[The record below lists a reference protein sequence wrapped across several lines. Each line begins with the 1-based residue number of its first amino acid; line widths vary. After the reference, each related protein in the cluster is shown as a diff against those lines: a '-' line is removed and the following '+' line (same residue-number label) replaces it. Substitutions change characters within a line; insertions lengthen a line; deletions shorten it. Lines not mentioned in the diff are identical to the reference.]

1 MNLKNVAFALLGVT
15 LFACAPKQKPE
26 EKIEPVAV
34 QKASDKKVYMH
45 MMTWFETK
53 ETNQHPDPKY
63 VGKWG
68 CHWTMDTCNPDSI
81 DANGLQNIAS
91 YYHPL
96 TGAYYSGDKNIIEY
110 QLLLMKLAG
119 VDGIIFDY
127 TTLNPAWDFPM
138 LIRNTDSIESQTQ
151 KIGLDFCI
159 LYEDQ
164 HIRDAANRN
173 EVTDNEKNPCSK
185 VERARLDMEY
195 IRDRYMSQPNYIHI
209 DGDPLLLDFGPQ
221 TFYSEAEWDT
231 IFSVFPVKPVFFT
244 LWYQS
249 KPCGK
254 NAQGEYSWIWK
265 DHVAGLKHFYNTYE
279 YDGLK
284 MASAY
289 PGFVDFYKDGG
300 WGDGIGWNIPHRGD
314 TTLVETLSEA
324 LNSNLDIIQLATWN
338 DYGEGT
344 MFEPTVEF
352 GFTFLATLQKM
363 LGVQNLN
370 EDDLKLCF
378 DLYQARVKYASSPE
392 TQAKLDRASALMA
405 ALRTA
410 EAREIIDGLDK

>member
-1 MNLKNVAFALLGVT
+1 M
-15 LFACAPKQKPE
+15 
-26 EKIEPVAV
+26 
-34 QKASDKKVYMH
+34 
-45 MMTWFETK
+45 
-53 ETNQHPDPKY
+53 
-63 VGKWG
+63 
-68 CHWTMDTCNPDSI
+68 
-81 DANGLQNIAS
+81 
-91 YYHPL
+91 
-96 TGAYYSGDKNIIEY
+96 
-110 QLLLMKLAG
+110 
-119 VDGIIFDY
+119 
-127 TTLNPAWDFPM
+127 
-138 LIRNTDSIESQTQ
+138 
-151 KIGLDFCI
+151 
-159 LYEDQ
+159 
-164 HIRDAANRN
+164 
-173 EVTDNEKNPCSK
+173 
-185 VERARLDMEY
+185 
-195 IRDRYMSQPNYIHI
+195 
-209 DGDPLLLDFGPQ
+209 
-221 TFYSEAEWDT
+221 
-231 IFSVFPVKPVFFT
+231 
-244 LWYQS
+244 WYQS

-324 LNSNLDIIQLATWN
+324 LNSNLDIIPLVTWN

-378 DLYQARVKYASSPE
+378 DLYQARVKYAASAE
-392 TQAKLDRASALMA
+392 KQAELDRASALMA